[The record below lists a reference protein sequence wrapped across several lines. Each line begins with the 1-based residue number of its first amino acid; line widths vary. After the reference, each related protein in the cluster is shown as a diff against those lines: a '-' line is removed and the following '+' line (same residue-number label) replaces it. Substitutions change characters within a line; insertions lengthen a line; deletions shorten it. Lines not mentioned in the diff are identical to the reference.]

1 MTDGSQPVIPARS
14 RRQAMDWSLVL
25 ASQGIETAIGTPAEE
40 RGWHLIVARPD
51 LGRAL
56 ESLRLYRQEN
66 RARRWLHPLPGSDL
80 VFDSSSGVWLV
91 LLAAFYWIDAA
102 QLGHLRAVGM
112 VDSQAVQAG
121 EWWRLF
127 TALMLHADLAH
138 LAVNVTTGFL
148 LLGLAMGT
156 LGAGLAMLGAYAAGV
171 CGNVAGLWLYANPHR
186 GLGASGMVLGA
197 LGLLTAQSIVFWRTG
212 GAGKP
217 LVVRGLL
224 GGGLLLVL
232 LGLSP
237 NPQTDVIAHVAG
249 FLGGLVL
256 GAVIVGLPARWRHS
270 RWTQRGAV
278 LACLGLVLFTWWLA
292 LR

>member
-1 MTDGSQPVIPARS
+1 MLS
-14 RRQAMDWSLVL
+14 
-25 ASQGIETAIGTPAEE
+25 
-40 RGWHLIVARPD
+40 
-51 LGRAL
+51 AL
-56 ESLRLYRQEN
+56 Y
-66 RARRWLHPLPGSDL
+66 A
-80 VFDSSSGVWLV
+80 
-91 LLAAFYWIDAA
+91 IDAA
-102 QLGHLRAVGM
+102 QFGHLRAGGM

-138 LAVNVTTGFL
+138 LAANLTTGFL

-156 LGAGLAMLGAYAAGV
+156 LGAGLGMLGAYLAGV
-171 CGNVAGLWLYANPHR
+171 CGNVAGLLVYANPHR

-197 LGLLTAQSIVFWRTG
+197 LGLLTAQSIVFWRAG

-224 GGGLLLVL
+224 GGLLLLVL

-237 NPQTDVIAHVAG
+237 NPQTDVVAHVTG

-256 GAVIVGLPARWRHS
+256 GAVIVGLPVRWRQS
-270 RWTQRGAV
+270 RWIHRGAV
-278 LACLGLVLFTWWLA
+278 LGCIGAVLFTWWLA